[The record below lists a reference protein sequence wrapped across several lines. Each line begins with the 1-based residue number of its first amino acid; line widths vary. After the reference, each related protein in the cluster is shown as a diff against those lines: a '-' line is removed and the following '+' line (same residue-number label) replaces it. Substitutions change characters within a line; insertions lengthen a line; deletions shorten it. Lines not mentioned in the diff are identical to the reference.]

1 MDAETKQA
9 FAEVMAELKSMNQHL
24 SSVDN
29 RLDTV
34 DDRLNRID
42 NRLDTMDDRL
52 NTIDN
57 RLDTMDDRF
66 DVIDNRLD
74 RLEQGQEQLAQNT
87 ATILNAI
94 TVYSQVERAHYEEL
108 SGKITQLS
116 EKQEALEIVQKQH
129 SIDIMQ
135 LRAAQ

>member
-29 RLDTV
+29 RLDAV
-34 DDRLNRID
+34 DDRLNTID
-42 NRLDTMDDRL
+42 NRLDAVDDRL

-57 RLDTMDDRF
+57 RLDTVDDRLNT
-66 DVIDNRLD
+66 IDDRLD

-94 TVYSQVERAHYEEL
+94 TVYSQVEQAHYEEL

-116 EKQEALEIVQKQH
+116 EKQEALEIVQNQH

>member
-1 MDAETKQA
+1 MIVKLIFAGGDNMDAETKQA

-24 SSVDN
+24 SSV
-29 RLDTV
+29 
-34 DDRLNRID
+34 D

-116 EKQEALEIVQKQH
+116 EKQEALEIVQNQH

>member
-9 FAEVMAELKSMNQHL
+9 FAEMMRELKEFRAES
-24 SSVDN
+24 
-29 RLDTV
+29 
-34 DDRLNRID
+34 
-42 NRLDTMDDRL
+42 
-52 NTIDN
+52 NTC
-57 RLDTMDDRF
+57 LHK
-66 DVIDNRLD
+66 
-74 RLEQGQEQLAQNT
+74 LEQGQEQLAQNT

-94 TVYSQVERAHYEEL
+94 TVYSQVEQAHYEEV

-116 EKQEALEIVQKQH
+116 EKQEEMEKIQNQH

>member
-29 RLDTV
+29 RLDAV
-34 DDRLNRID
+34 
-42 NRLDTMDDRL
+42 DDRL

-57 RLDTMDDRF
+57 RLDTVDDRLNT
-66 DVIDNRLD
+66 IDDRLD

-94 TVYSQVERAHYEEL
+94 TVYSQVEQAHYEEL

-116 EKQEALEIVQKQH
+116 EKQEALEIVQNQH

>member
-9 FAEVMAELKSMNQHL
+9 FAVMMHELKEF
-24 SSVDN
+24 
-29 RLDTV
+29 RAEA
-34 DDRLNRID
+34 
-42 NRLDTMDDRL
+42 
-52 NTIDN
+52 NT
-57 RLDTMDDRF
+57 RF
-66 DVIDNRLD
+66 HK
-74 RLEQGQEQLAQNT
+74 LEQGQEQLAQNT

-94 TVYSQVERAHYEEL
+94 TVYSQVEQAHYEEL

-116 EKQEALEIVQKQH
+116 EKQEELEKVQNQQ

>member
-9 FAEVMAELKSMNQHL
+9 FAEVMVELKSMNQHL
-24 SSVDN
+24 SSV
-29 RLDTV
+29 
-34 DDRLNRID
+34 
-42 NRLDTMDDRL
+42 
-52 NTIDN
+52 
-57 RLDTMDDRF
+57 
-66 DVIDNRLD
+66 DNRLD

-94 TVYSQVERAHYEEL
+94 TVYSQVEQAHYEEL

-116 EKQEALEIVQKQH
+116 ERQDEFEKVQNQH

>member
-29 RLDTV
+29 RLDAV
-34 DDRLNRID
+34 
-42 NRLDTMDDRL
+42 DDRL

-57 RLDTMDDRF
+57 RLDAMDNRF

-94 TVYSQVERAHYEEL
+94 TVYSQVEQAHYEEL

-116 EKQEALEIVQKQH
+116 EKQEALEIVQNQH

>member
-29 RLDTV
+29 RLDAV
-34 DDRLNRID
+34 
-42 NRLDTMDDRL
+42 DDRL

-57 RLDTMDDRF
+57 RLDTVDDHLNTIDNRLDAMDNRF

-94 TVYSQVERAHYEEL
+94 TVYSQVEQAHYEEL

-116 EKQEALEIVQKQH
+116 EKQEALEIVQNQH